1 MRTIFDW
8 SKIDTVK
15 TSGKVK
21 LKCPECSDTRAD
33 KKDKSLAVN
42 LSDGYAKCFY
52 CESLSFR
59 DNIKKDVEVRYTL
72 PSQEWKNYTTLSDAL
87 VKWLEDTRKITQST
101 AINLGITQEMFY
113 QPKDGKEMN
122 NIVFNYFEG
131 DVVVNKKYRSGGKN
145 FSQSTNGKPIFY
157 NINGAVGCDEV
168 YIVEGEFDVLALY
181 EIGIKNAISVPNGAN
196 DNDAYWVNSE
206 PYLKEVK
213 RFFIATD
220 DDEKGN
226 ALAEKIVQRLGRW
239 KCERINFQGKDANE
253 DLVNGV
259 LETSINDRTS
269 YPVSG
274 TFKVEDLMEDIV
286 NLHNNGFPDTLYP
299 KHHSFG
305 NMKNTF
311 SVMRGHLVTGTGIPS
326 HGKALDINTNIPT
339 PNGFVRLV
347 DLKIGDI
354 VFDENG
360 KQCNV
365 KWKSEIFNNRPTYKL
380 TFSDNSTLIA
390 DENHEWLTDT
400 WKSRRSNS
408 NSIKNNR
415 DNKEEL
421 KLRGNN
427 QVDKR
432 TFPSIKTTKE
442 IANSIKTKG
451 DNRNNHSIKNSLPIE
466 MIDSIYD
473 IHPYVLG
480 CWLGD
485 GSSSDGGITS
495 DDIQIIDNIRDR
507 GFEVRKRGSKYGYGI
522 IDLKRRLNKYNLLGN
537 KHIPINYLFGSVE
550 QRLELLRGLMDTD
563 GHCSK
568 VEARNEYCGI
578 NKELCENVFELVCS
592 LGIKATFVEGDAM
605 LNGKFISKKV

>member
-21 LKCPECSDTRAD
+21 LKCPECSDTRSD

-42 LSDGYAKCFY
+42 LSEGYAKCFY

-59 DNIKKDVEVRYTL
+59 ENIKRDVEVRYTL
-72 PSQEWKNYTTLSDAL
+72 PSQEWKNYTELSDGL

-131 DVVVNKKYRSGGKN
+131 DVVVNKKYRSGAKN

-206 PYLKEVK
+206 PYLKDVK

-274 TFKVEDLMEDIV
+274 TFKVEDLMDDIV

-326 HGKALDINTNIPT
+326 HGKSNYVEWYVLNLINDYNMKVSFFSPEHHPLELHQALLMQKVYGKNFFKDYDGCPRITKEEIFKYKDWANEKIYLTAPENNEFPSWDWLLAKFKEQMFCYGVDVFVIDAFNKLEFTGGGNKLEQINQILTKLTMFAQMNNVIIFLIAHPTKMKKDLNGIYESPTLYDVSGSSDFRNQTHDGFCIYRNFGEDGFTSFTNLKTKMSFQGEIGGSVDFDYHIPSGRYYERGT
-339 PNGFVRLV
+339 SFPTYNLIEYNHDVHN
-347 DLKIGDI
+347 DKTNEYEED
-354 VFDENG
+354 DENTSPLPFI
-360 KQCNV
+360 N
-365 KWKSEIFNNRPTYKL
+365 P
-380 TFSDNSTLIA
+380 SDA
-390 DENHEWLTDT
+390 FD
-400 WKSRRSNS
+400 
-408 NSIKNNR
+408 
-415 DNKEEL
+415 
-421 KLRGNN
+421 
-427 QVDKR
+427 
-432 TFPSIKTTKE
+432 
-442 IANSIKTKG
+442 
-451 DNRNNHSIKNSLPIE
+451 
-466 MIDSIYD
+466 
-473 IHPYVLG
+473 VL
-480 CWLGD
+480 D
-485 GSSSDGGITS
+485 
-495 DDIQIIDNIRDR
+495 QIP
-507 GFEVRKRGSKYGYGI
+507 F
-522 IDLKRRLNKYNLLGN
+522 
-537 KHIPINYLFGSVE
+537 
-550 QRLELLRGLMDTD
+550 
-563 GHCSK
+563 
-568 VEARNEYCGI
+568 
-578 NKELCENVFELVCS
+578 
-592 LGIKATFVEGDAM
+592 
-605 LNGKFISKKV
+605 